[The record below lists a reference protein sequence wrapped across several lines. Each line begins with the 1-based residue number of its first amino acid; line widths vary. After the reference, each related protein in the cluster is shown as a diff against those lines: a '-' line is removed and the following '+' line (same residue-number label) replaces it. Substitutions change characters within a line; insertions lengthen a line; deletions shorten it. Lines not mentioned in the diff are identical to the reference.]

1 MKRII
6 LIWFLI
12 ILSLQGVAGE
22 TIRITTGEWRPFI
35 SESLKH
41 YGVYTHIITE
51 AFALEGIKVEI
62 GFFPWPRAEVY
73 AQTGEW
79 DAMATLVATPER
91 EKIYYLSS
99 VVYSSKRVFFHL
111 KSYSFDWDTMDDLKG
126 LDIGATKGYKY
137 GDMFENAEKAGSISV
152 QLVSRDLQNF
162 QMMLR
167 GRIKIFPFTLEAGY
181 FMLNDQFSS
190 EVAGKITH
198 HPKILQEADYHIMFP
213 KSSNSSQRL
222 VELFNKGLKQL
233 KESGRYDQMLDDARN
248 GEYVIK

>member
-1 MKRII
+1 MKRINII
-6 LIWFLI
+6 LFLI

-22 TIRITTGEWRPFI
+22 TIRITTGEWKPFI

-41 YGVYTHIITE
+41 GGVYTHIITE

-73 AQTGEW
+73 ARTGEW

-91 EKIYYLSS
+91 EEVFYLSS

-111 KSYSFDWDTMDDLKG
+111 KNYYFDWNTMDDLKN
-126 LDIGATKGYKY
+126 LDIGATIGYKY
-137 GDMFENAEKAGSISV
+137 GDMFENAEKAGDISV
-152 QLVSRDLQNF
+152 MRVSKDLQNF

-167 GRIKIFPFTLEAGY
+167 ERINIFPFTLEAGY
-181 FMLNDQFSS
+181 FMINEQFNS

-198 HPKILQEADYHIMFP
+198 HHKILQEADYHIMFP
-213 KSSNSSQRL
+213 KSSNRSRHF
-222 VELFNKGLKQL
+222 VELFNRGLMQL
-233 KESGRYDQMLDDARN
+233 KESGRYDQMLVDARN